1 MNWPQIEEI
10 TYSECDNPHKLLGP
24 HKQGSKML
32 VQAYFPGAEKVT
44 IHWKKTGQ
52 VGEAFLTDVPMELAD
67 EEGYFAALVNAGKMS
82 PYEYV
87 VEYGKTKEHAAYRK
101 ICGDAYRHVPQ
112 ITKEDMDRFP
122 QAFIIQSMK
131 SWEHIPWNWMG
142 TREPILLS
150 GRRMSCVSA

>member
-87 VEYGKTKEHAAYRK
+87 VTVYVDE
-101 ICGDAYRHVPQ
+101 IC
-112 ITKEDMDRFP
+112 
-122 QAFIIQSMK
+122 
-131 SWEHIPWNWMG
+131 
-142 TREPILLS
+142 
-150 GRRMSCVSA
+150 

>member
-67 EEGYFAALVNAGKMS
+67 EEGYFGYHNG
-82 PYEYV
+82 YHIYFE
-87 VEYGKTKEHAAYRK
+87 
-101 ICGDAYRHVPQ
+101 
-112 ITKEDMDRFP
+112 
-122 QAFIIQSMK
+122 IISYK
-131 SWEHIPWNWMG
+131 
-142 TREPILLS
+142 RLLS
-150 GRRMSCVSA
+150 NAELRNKIFFRKLNID

>member
-101 ICGDAYRHVPQ
+101 SVEMHTAMFRRSRRKTWIVL
-112 ITKEDMDRFP
+112 P

-142 TREPILLS
+142 TQEPILQY
-150 GRRMSCVSA
+150 GRRMPCVSV